1 VDLARAIEQGRAAW
15 PAITVDEAQFAAQL
29 AKAEPDEPLVVADLY
44 LACACAAGDQPALDA
59 LERTYLTRLRAP
71 LAKVGLDATGIAEAL
86 QMVREELLVAR
97 EGRTAKLLDYS
108 GRGSLHG
115 WLRSVAVRTGLRLVH
130 KNPKHDELGDHHGTM
145 TEDPELMYMKKT
157 YGETFH
163 RAFERALAELTAKD
177 RLLLKQRFKH
187 RMGVVDLGALY
198 GVNAGTI
205 SRWVQAARDALAA
218 ETRTQMMTELGVGT
232 VDLESILR
240 LIHSQLEITLSSV

>member
-1 VDLARAIEQGRAAW
+1 VDVASAIEQGKAAW
-15 PAITVDEAQFAAQL
+15 PACVIDEARFAAQL
-29 AKAEPDEPLVVADLY
+29 AKAAPGEPVLVTDLY
-44 LACACAAGDQPALDA
+44 LACACAGGDVAALDA
-59 LERTYLTRLRAP
+59 LERSYFAPLRAP
-71 LAKVGLDATGIAEAL
+71 LAKLGLDASGVTEAL

-97 EGRTAKLLDYS
+97 EGRAAKLLDYS

-115 WLRSVAVRTGLRLVH
+115 WLRSVAVRTGLRLV
-130 KNPKHDELGDHHGTM
+130 KTTPKHDELGDHHGAM
-145 TEDPELMYMKKT
+145 AEDLELMYMKKT

-163 RAFERALAELTAKD
+163 RAFERALGELAAKD

-218 ETRTQMMTELGVGT
+218 QTRTQMMKELGVGT

-240 LIHSQLEITLSSV
+240 LIHSQLDITLSSV